1 MTWSL
6 KCDEYLEKSNQV
18 FELPRKNPD
27 LDGKT
32 MTPSWLFDDWTWK
45 THDQISIKNIV
56 KLKIFRK
63 IIIVDIP
70 RLFVAYRWRGHR
82 ITKIKITACVG
93 KPRRGLRNPR
103 SRPGKTM
110 TKSRPR
116 HGNSRSGPGYTPTVK
131 YWSWLFPRPGH
142 GKAMTNHGFSPTR
155 FQKNRF
161 FLRRNWLGRKT
172 WSKTLPFQFFR
183 QKTLFK
189 ARTRE

>member
-1 MTWSL
+1 MNTNM
-6 KCDEYLEKSNQV
+6 YLEKSNQV

-45 THDQISIKNIV
+45 THDQILIKNFE

-70 RLFVAYRWRGHR
+70 RLFVAYRWPGHR
-82 ITKIKITACVG
+82 ITTIKITACVG

-131 YWSWLFPRPGH
+131 YWSWLFRRPVH
-142 GKAMTNHGFSPTR
+142 EKATTNLEISTTR